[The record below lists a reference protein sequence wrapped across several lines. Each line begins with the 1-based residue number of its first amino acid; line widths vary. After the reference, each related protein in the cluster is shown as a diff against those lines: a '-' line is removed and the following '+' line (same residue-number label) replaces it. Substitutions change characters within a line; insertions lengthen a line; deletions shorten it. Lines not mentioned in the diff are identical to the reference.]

1 MNIRKSSISLLFIL
15 GLVVTGF
22 SACTQMPTEKQN
34 VTDMRPQLSFKIL
47 DEKLLVAKIYV
58 DGLDMGSIG
67 EFREGVASLRIRSG
81 SHQIR
86 INLNDQVLIE
96 EKIYFGDGVNRTILV
111 K

>member
-1 MNIRKSSISLLFIL
+1 MSGLFVM
-15 GLVVTGF
+15 LV

-34 VTDMRPQLSFKIL
+34 VRDMRPQLSFKIL
-47 DEKLLVAKIYV
+47 DDRLLDAKIYV

-67 EFREGVASLRIRSG
+67 EFREGVASLRILSG

-86 INLNDQVLIE
+86 INTNDLILIE
-96 EKIYFGDGVNRTILV
+96 EKLYLGDGVNRTILV

>member
-1 MNIRKSSISLLFIL
+1 MNIRKTSIGLLFML
-15 GLVVTGF
+15 GLWVVLV

-47 DEKLLVAKIYV
+47 DERLLVAKIYV

-86 INLNDQVLIE
+86 ININDQVLVE
-96 EKIYFGDGVNRTILV
+96 EKLYFGDGVNRTILV

>member
-1 MNIRKSSISLLFIL
+1 MNIRKTSIGLLFML
-15 GLVVTGF
+15 GLLVMLV

-47 DEKLLVAKIYV
+47 DERLLVAKIYV

-86 INLNDQVLIE
+86 ININDQVLIE
-96 EKIYFGDGVNRTILV
+96 EKLYFGDGVNRTILV

>member
-1 MNIRKSSISLLFIL
+1 MNIRKTSIGLLFML
-15 GLVVTGF
+15 GLLVVLV

-47 DEKLLVAKIYV
+47 DERLLVAKIYV

-86 INLNDQVLIE
+86 ININDQVLIE
-96 EKIYFGDGVNRTILV
+96 EKLYFGDGVNRTILV

>member
-1 MNIRKSSISLLFIL
+1 MKILKSSISLLFIL
-15 GLVVTGF
+15 GLVIAGI

-47 DEKLLVAKIYV
+47 DERLLVAKVYV

-67 EFREGVASLRIRSG
+67 EFREGIASLRIRSG
-81 SHQIR
+81 SHLIR
-86 INLNDQVLIE
+86 ININDQVLVE
-96 EKIYFGDGVNRTILV
+96 EKLYFGDGVNRTILV